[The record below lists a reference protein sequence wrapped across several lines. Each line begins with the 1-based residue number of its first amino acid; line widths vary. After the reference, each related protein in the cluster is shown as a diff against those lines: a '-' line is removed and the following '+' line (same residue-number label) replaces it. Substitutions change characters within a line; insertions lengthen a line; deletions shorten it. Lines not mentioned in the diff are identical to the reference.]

1 MAEKHTT
8 RIDKWLWEVRIF
20 KTRVLASEACAG
32 GKIKIDGTTVKASR
46 NIMQND
52 IVQVRKGIIKYVYKV
67 RKIAEKRMSAKL
79 VPDFLEDMT
88 PEEELAKLQSAQKQ
102 PIQTREKGQGRPT
115 KKERRV
121 MDKVRDKY

>member
-8 RIDKWLWEVRIF
+8 RIDKWLWAVRIF
-20 KTRVLASEACAG
+20 KTRTLASEACAS
-32 GKIKIDGTTVKASR
+32 GKIKIDGTAVKASR

-52 IVQVRKGIIKYVYKV
+52 IVQVQKGIIKYIYKV
-67 RKIAEKRMSAKL
+67 RKIAENRMSAKL

-88 PEEELAKLQSAQKQ
+88 SEEELAKLQSAQKQ

>member
-8 RIDKWLWEVRIF
+8 RIDKWLWAVRIF
-20 KTRVLASEACAG
+20 KTRTLASEACAG
-32 GKIKIDGTTVKASR
+32 GKIKIDGTAVKASR

-67 RKIAEKRMSAKL
+67 RNIAAKRMSAKL

-102 PIQTREKGQGRPT
+102 PLQAREKGQGRPT

>member
-1 MAEKHTT
+1 MVEKHTT
-8 RIDKWLWEVRIF
+8 RIDKWLWAVRIL
-20 KTRVLASEACAG
+20 KTRTLASEACAG
-32 GKIKIDGTTVKASR
+32 GKVKIDGTVVKASR
-46 NIMQND
+46 NIQQND
-52 IVQVRKGIIKYVYKV
+52 IVQVRKGVVKYLYKV
-67 RKIAEKRMSAKL
+67 RKIAEKRMGAKL

-88 PEEELAKLQSAQKQ
+88 PKEELAKLQSAQKQ